1 MDVVVDWVDDRCDDV
16 IDAGELGG
24 MRGILLTDLEEFKL
38 LVVVLLK
45 LEVLIFELEEEEE
58 VEHEE
63 EFSEDAERDKG
74 GGGGA

>member
-38 LVVVLLK
+38 LVVLLK